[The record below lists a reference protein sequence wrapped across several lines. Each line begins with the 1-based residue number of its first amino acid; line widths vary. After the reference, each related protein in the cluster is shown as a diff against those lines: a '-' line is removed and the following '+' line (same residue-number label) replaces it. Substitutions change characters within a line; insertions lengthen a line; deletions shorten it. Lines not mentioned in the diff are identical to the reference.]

1 MKLKPQNT
9 YRHLLN
15 FVANSSSRPILNG
28 FHCTQDGDIEAT
40 NGHILLRLISA
51 IDLRVDPLPDMVLH
65 PKEMREIQGTYP
77 EVSRLFPSNIE
88 ATWLLA
94 PEEAAKIAKFLKGF
108 EKNSLVSVS
117 VQDKNFHISNT
128 VISSEFQLADYVT
141 GDSDDISLTFNCTYL
156 SYVMAFIA
164 DCSIGVTELL
174 VSGSLK
180 PMIFKVEGL
189 FQGLIAPVRTMN

>member
-65 PKEMREIQGTYP
+65 PKEMREIQGTGW
-77 EVSRLFPSNIE
+77 F
-88 ATWLLA
+88 
-94 PEEAAKIAKFLKGF
+94 G
-108 EKNSLVSVS
+108 SVYC
-117 VQDKNFHISNT
+117 
-128 VISSEFQLADYVT
+128 A
-141 GDSDDISLTFNCTYL
+141 
-156 SYVMAFIA
+156 
-164 DCSIGVTELL
+164 
-174 VSGSLK
+174 
-180 PMIFKVEGL
+180 
-189 FQGLIAPVRTMN
+189 

>member
-15 FVANSSSRPILNG
+15 FVANSPSRPILKG
-28 FHCTQDGDIEAT
+28 FHYTQDGDIEAT
-40 NGHILLRLISA
+40 NGHILLRLVSA

-65 PKEMREIQGTYP
+65 PKEMREIQGSYP

-108 EKNSLVSVS
+108 EKNSLVNVC
-117 VQDKNFHISNT
+117 VQDKSFHISNT
-128 VISSEFQLADYVT
+128 VISSDFRLADYVT
-141 GDSDDISLTFNCTYL
+141 GDSDGISLTFNCTYL

-189 FQGLIAPVRTMN
+189 FQGLIAPVRTH